1 MRRAGTYR
9 LRHFGDFKHILGGSS
24 PFNGTSGNF
33 EVHGVDVE
41 PHKHHKKDNS
51 RRFELSDWERYV
63 REHGF
68 LIPVLLFAL
77 LLVGTALYRQ
87 AVSRRPAV
95 SPHPYQQLEVAP

>member
-1 MRRAGTYR
+1 M
-9 LRHFGDFKHILGGSS
+9 
-24 PFNGTSGNF
+24 
-33 EVHGVDVE
+33 DVE